1 MGRRRRRSKTQPRS
15 SSPEPPNRVSRT
27 PRRLAIVASLGA
39 LALAIWWLT
48 DKGEVRKRPNL
59 ILITADTLRADKL
72 SCYGNDS
79 IDTPHIDRLAAS
91 GVLFENAAT
100 VTPLTLPAHSSIFTG
115 TYPAYHGVRDNGGY
129 YLGHEQTTLA
139 EVLKE
144 NGWATGA
151 FVGAFV
157 LDSRWGL
164 DQGFDRYFDDFD
176 FSQFKELSLSSVE
189 RRGDAVL
196 EAALEWMSSV
206 RGRPFF
212 SWIHFFD
219 PHTPYDPPEPY
230 RTRYEESLY
239 DGEVAFVDD
248 LVGRLMSWVHRAGLH
263 EETVVVFVGDHG
275 EGLGQHGES
284 EHGFFVY
291 DSTMRI
297 PFILSS
303 PYYDLEPRR
312 VAAQVSAIDLMPT
325 LLDLLDL
332 SQPSSLQGQSL
343 RALAEGEET
352 DPGLLAY
359 SESYYPRNH
368 YGWSEL
374 RSLRDGELHF
384 ISAPEPELYD
394 VRADPLE
401 KENLAQQRAGTVRRL
416 QRRLEEI
423 VAESSA
429 SGVEPQ
435 EPVGVDP
442 ETQERLAALGYLGG
456 VKVNV
461 DPSRALADPK
471 TKIELH
477 NLIQSAERLSWE
489 GKLPEAF
496 DNVSRALA
504 ADRDILKA
512 HFLQGRLFQR
522 MRQPTH
528 AAASFREALARD
540 PLYKAAAFQL
550 AMTYLQLG
558 RTEEAAT
565 GFRRVLEID
574 PRDNKSYYLLAKILI
589 GREDC
594 TRALALLDRAI
605 ASTSDTAPFHNL
617 KAECYIELGELNK
630 AEDAIS
636 TALEMNAELPRA
648 HHYLAIVRERKGD
661 IPAAITAYEGEI
673 GLFPHDYR
681 TFFNLAQLYGRR
693 GETGKQME
701 YLESAIEL
709 EPSFAEA
716 YLRLARASLDA
727 NLPEKAER
735 LARKGIAL
743 GPPRPLAS
751 FGHYVLA
758 EAYERLGRAQQ
769 AEKELAI
776 AKGLEGA

>member
-139 EVLKE
+139 EVLEE

-297 PFILSS
+297 PFILRS

-442 ETQERLAALGYLGG
+442 ETQERLAALPWCTTRDLGPQLSCTRGYE
-456 VKVNV
+456 V
-461 DPSRALADPK
+461 PHEHFQ
-471 TKIELH
+471 TH
-477 NLIQSAERLSWE
+477 SAEVCEEGLS
-489 GKLPEAF
+489 
-496 DNVSRALA
+496 
-504 ADRDILKA
+504 
-512 HFLQGRLFQR
+512 
-522 MRQPTH
+522 
-528 AAASFREALARD
+528 RE
-540 PLYKAAAFQL
+540 
-550 AMTYLQLG
+550 
-558 RTEEAAT
+558 
-565 GFRRVLEID
+565 
-574 PRDNKSYYLLAKILI
+574 
-589 GREDC
+589 
-594 TRALALLDRAI
+594 
-605 ASTSDTAPFHNL
+605 
-617 KAECYIELGELNK
+617 
-630 AEDAIS
+630 
-636 TALEMNAELPRA
+636 
-648 HHYLAIVRERKGD
+648 
-661 IPAAITAYEGEI
+661 
-673 GLFPHDYR
+673 
-681 TFFNLAQLYGRR
+681 
-693 GETGKQME
+693 
-701 YLESAIEL
+701 
-709 EPSFAEA
+709 
-716 YLRLARASLDA
+716 
-727 NLPEKAER
+727 
-735 LARKGIAL
+735 
-743 GPPRPLAS
+743 
-751 FGHYVLA
+751 
-758 EAYERLGRAQQ
+758 
-769 AEKELAI
+769 ELA
-776 AKGLEGA
+776 

>member
-139 EVLKE
+139 EVLEE

-297 PFILSS
+297 PFILRS

-401 KENLAQQRAGTVRRL
+401 RR
-416 QRRLEEI
+416 
-423 VAESSA
+423 
-429 SGVEPQ
+429 
-435 EPVGVDP
+435 
-442 ETQERLAALGYLGG
+442 TW
-456 VKVNV
+456 
-461 DPSRALADPK
+461 PSRGRGPSVGYSVVSRKSWPSPVRVGSSPKNRWVSILRRKNDWRRCLGAQLAISVHNCPVLADTRFPMSIFK
-471 TKIELH
+471 RTQRKYVKKAYRVRNWREYESGLRNRGSLTVWISLT
-477 NLIQSAERLSWE
+477 A
-489 GKLPEAF
+489 GKLVNWDAPRPRRRKPGRQRKYSNHAIETAVTLGMVF
-496 DNVSRALA
+496 HLSSRQSEGLLGSLFALMKLDNDVPDHTTLSRRKPKLG
-504 ADRDILKA
+504 KVP
-512 HFLQGRLFQR
+512 FYQVKQK
-522 MRQPTH
+522 T
-528 AAASFREALARD
+528 
-540 PLYKAAAFQL
+540 PLH
-550 AMTYLQLG
+550 
-558 RTEEAAT
+558 
-565 GFRRVLEID
+565 
-574 PRDNKSYYLLAKILI
+574 ILI
-589 GREDC
+589 DSSGLAVHAGQLR
-594 TRALALLDRAI
+594 RAQKSRDYRKLHLSV
-605 ASTSDTAPFHNL
+605 STSRVA
-617 KAECYIELGELNK
+617 K
-630 AEDAIS
+630 S
-636 TALEMNAELPRA
+636 S
-648 HHYLAIVRERKGD
+648 
-661 IPAAITAYEGEI
+661 PA
-673 GLFPHDYR
+673 
-681 TFFNLAQLYGRR
+681 
-693 GETGKQME
+693 
-701 YLESAIEL
+701 S
-709 EPSFAEA
+709 
-716 YLRLARASLDA
+716 
-727 NLPEKAER
+727 
-735 LARKGIAL
+735 
-743 GPPRPLAS
+743 
-751 FGHYVLA
+751 
-758 EAYERLGRAQQ
+758 
-769 AEKELAI
+769 
-776 AKGLEGA
+776 